1 MPNLSSL
8 IKSIRDIM
16 REDRGLSGDGQRIEQ
31 LAWMLFLKIMDDKDQ
46 EQEILHDDYVS
57 PVPSEFQWRNWAADA
72 EGITG
77 DELQQFID
85 QRLFPALRDLP
96 AHDPRSFMVR
106 EVFEGNNN
114 YMKSGTNLRKVV
126 NKLNGIDFNPDSY
139 RDCRAAPVRG
149 DLRGHPQG
157 NAKRWGLRG
166 VLHAE
171 GHHAVHDGHDGAP
184 PFCHTLICSP
194 SGAAMYFTLAPRWG

>member
-46 EQEILHDDYVS
+46 EQEMLHDDYVS
-57 PVPSEFQWRNWAADA
+57 PVPTEFQWRNWAANS

-126 NKLNGIDFNPDSY
+126 NKLNGIGQRIKQTKPKISTFAHIKVGSHDKRSNQIRRNHPIVRHCRKILF
-139 RDCRAAPVRG
+139 RDGC
-149 DLRGHPQG
+149 QG
-157 NAKRWGLRG
+157 A
-166 VLHAE
+166 
-171 GHHAVHDGHDGAP
+171 
-184 PFCHTLICSP
+184 
-194 SGAAMYFTLAPRWG
+194 